1 MVAVPTIGQTAV
13 VPVIEAEAVNNGL
26 IVATTDLREVD
37 KHPADDLAAA

>member
-13 VPVIEAEAVNNGL
+13 VPVMDADAASNGL
-26 IVATTDLREVD
+26 MVATTAVLAD